1 MKQKF
6 LRSTFGLLFFLA
18 VSSLMYAQPSN
29 WYFTNTG
36 ANHTVL
42 LQTGVVTISGNPI
55 AINDVVGV
63 FYDSAGTMACGGYA
77 VWDAAAAAGGTAVT
91 AWGSEAGVDN
101 GFQANEVFTWKLYQA
116 LTGQIIEMAAT
127 YLPFP
132 NLGTY
137 TTNGTSGLA
146 TLSGTAVT
154 LPFSGS
160 GVATDLTCYGTCNGA
175 IDLTIVGGTPPYNF
189 TWSNGDSTEDLSG
202 LCGGTY
208 DVTVTDASG
217 GGTPTF
223 NWTYFNTGS
232 NQTILLQPNTITVNG
247 LPLDNG
253 DVVGV
258 FYDSAGTPD
267 CCGYTVWAGVTS
279 AITAW
284 GSEAG
289 LDNGLQAGETF
300 MWKVW
305 KASDGAVVDMVGNVV
320 PTNTYVTNGTSVLM
334 SLTGTYTPTTSASLN
349 FSFTI
354 VEPAEMVVT
363 DVLSNYS
370 GYNVS
375 AGGATDG
382 SIDLSITGGTL
393 PYTYTWSNGAS
404 TEDLTN
410 IGAGPYSVTVLDGN
424 GCAYYNNWVLS
435 EPPTIDPLAAVG
447 VATMVSCNAVCDGSI
462 DLTITDGIPPYEVI
476 WSNGATTEDLSAL
489 CAGTYDVTITDA
501 SGPTVGPMPWDYF
514 NTGANHSILIQP
526 GTVTINN
533 LPLEIGDVIGV
544 FYDSAGTI
552 DCCGF
557 TYWTGNNA
565 AISAWGSEA
574 GLDNGLQAGETFI
587 WKVWKA
593 VDGTVVDM
601 IGNVVPTNTYV
612 TNGTSV
618 LISMTGSYI
627 PPSAGFEV
635 IQSYTITEPAVLA
648 VTEMVTDV
656 LCYSAATG
664 AIDLS
669 VSGGTAPYT
678 YSWSNG
684 AMTEDLSGLTAG
696 TYDVTVTDANMCEY
710 YGSYTV
716 MEASE
721 IIASTTSINPA
732 CFGGLGSIDLTV
744 TGGMTPYSF
753 AWSNG
758 ATTEDLMDI
767 PEAFYQVTI
776 TDANSCTVMSGGDIY
791 APMVVSISEAI
802 TNILCYGDMTG
813 AIDLTVYGG
822 VTPYTFAWSNTAASE
837 DLMNVAAGTYMVTVT
852 DANMCVMTASYEV
865 MQPDMLAGTVVITN
879 VLCNGGMDGAIDL
892 TLTGGV
898 MPYTF
903 NWNNMYTT
911 EDISGLAAGTYEI
924 IATDA
929 NGCTFEAFYT
939 ITEPDMLTLAFVLS
953 DYSGFNVSVFGAA
966 DGTVDMTVAGGTAP
980 YTYSWS
986 NSEMTEDLTGLAAGT
1001 YDVTVTDA
1009 NMCEVYGSITL
1020 TEPPSYIPMAAT
1032 FVVTDVTCMGGMDGA
1047 IDMTVTGGELPFTY
1061 EWSNSEV
1068 TEDIMGL
1075 MAGTYYVTVTDAL
1088 SYTLVEMV
1096 TIADGY
1102 AVVVDLGADMAICE
1116 GGSYTLD
1123 AGTFDSYLWSTS
1135 ETTMMIDVA
1144 VAGMY
1149 SVEVID
1155 ANGCVGMDEFVLTVN
1170 PLPVVDLGAD
1180 MAICEGGMYTL
1191 DAGMFDAYLW
1201 STNETTMTIDVM
1213 LAGTYTV
1220 EVTDANGCMGM
1231 DEFVLSVNPLPV
1243 VDLGA
1248 DMAICEG
1255 DVHTLHAG
1263 MFDSF
1268 LWSTGETTMFIDV
1281 TIAGTYSVEST
1292 DANGCVGTDEF
1303 VLTVNPLPVVDLGAD
1318 MTICDGG
1325 MVTLDAGMFDAY
1337 LWSTMETTMTIDVMT
1352 AGVYSVEVTDMN
1364 GCMGMDEFELFVTPT
1379 PADPVVVATPA
1390 SLAICLGES
1399 FDVDITFPYTTEWE
1413 ITYDMGMGV
1422 VSENIGVDWHISE
1435 MFTPPMAGTFMYT
1448 IISIK
1453 DLATGCMNELN
1464 WVYTFTVNALPV
1476 VDLGADMAICDGG
1489 TYTLDAGMFDSYL
1502 WSTMETTM
1510 MIDVMVAGTYTVE
1523 VTDANGCMGM
1533 DEFVLTVNPLP
1544 VVDLGADQ
1552 TICEGNTVTLDAGM
1566 FDAYVWSN
1574 GESTMMIDVTD
1585 AGTYSVEV
1593 TDANGCMGMDEFI
1606 LTVNPLPV
1614 VDLGP
1619 DMAIC
1624 EGDMYTLDAGMFDAY
1639 LWSTGE
1645 TTMTIDVMVSGTYSV
1660 EVTDM
1665 NGCMGMD
1672 EFVLTVDPLPVL
1684 TTTVTTLG
1692 GYNQAMGSGDTYA
1705 LSICS
1710 GDEVTHSAPS
1720 SISIDPSACG
1730 ELRVQ
1735 TAYTSTLPNIPS
1747 QTLDASYVM
1756 AVAAGPQTISP
1767 TNATGMAQTITFVS
1781 TAYYDVDMSG
1791 SLTTGDVSGLP
1802 GEFVLTVH
1810 PAVVV
1815 DLGPDQTICDGAMVT
1830 LDAGMFDSY
1839 LWSTGAT
1846 TMSIDV
1852 TMDGTYSVEVTDANG
1867 CMGMDE
1873 FVLTVNPTPV
1883 VDLGADMA
1891 ICEGGMYTLDAGMF
1905 ETYLWSTGETT
1916 MMIDVMVADTYTV
1929 EVTDMNG
1936 CIGMDEFVFTVNP
1949 LPVVDLGADQY
1960 VYYGDMATL
1969 DAGMFDAYLW
1979 SNGETTMT
1987 IDVMDEGMYSVEV
2000 TDANGCMGYDEV
2012 MVYIMPELTSMD
2024 LIQSEDMS
2032 TWSAIPG
2039 DLTTGYFMSLNPSV
2053 PYFYIDATSYTSSVS
2068 LGAGMYG
2075 FTVNTYPS
2083 DWFTYWAAKGVDG
2096 TVTGGWEDQMWLII
2110 NGNAPIFYLKID
2122 AMGVATVVDGLLYD
2136 FAGTETYLR
2145 VNGDYLSGMY
2155 TYTGMVSSA
2164 TGVNSDPIIVNWEF
2178 SAASAAV
2185 QAAID
2190 GTNLIAPAL
2199 VEEMNGNTVV
2209 FNIETDYPTF
2219 SPNLPQDLLVDAL
2232 IDFTTPLT
2240 AGAIV
2245 SVAWNGNP
2253 VGNYTMLGTETSLW
2267 LSQTVGN
2274 PQAPLYVS
2282 VDAIW
2287 TISIAGL
2294 EPGMYDWT
2302 TTIIS
2307 ALAANFNDPLNRYEL
2322 ATALTVIDVY
2332 TVAPD
2337 ITEMM
2342 PVDSTLLDGWVTLT
2356 ITTVDPDDMV
2366 TYLEVDVTKVGVT
2379 GTGQTGGQWMQFDI
2393 PTDQA
2398 QIAQINAAYVGIA
2411 VLGYNAGVFTININT
2426 QAVANPFLD
2435 FPGWG
2440 DGEYIFWYIAH
2451 DEYGN
2456 QSGIW
2461 GDPMYPV
2468 DHITYFIQT
2477 QYDSQ
2482 TLPLAMGYSIISTFI
2497 DPAYPNVSDVF
2508 GAVNNVVLV
2517 KDENGNPYWPYFGL
2531 NNVGNMVI
2539 GEGYQVKMDSNESL
2553 EVLGT
2558 QVAPETIGISLPAG
2572 WSLFGYLRTSAM
2584 NAVDALSS
2592 VTSSINVIKT
2602 GSGLVYWPAFGY
2614 NSIIN
2619 MNPGVG
2625 YKARML
2631 AAATLYYPSNT
2642 APATKSDAIAAV
2654 NKVYTNIQNTGFDM
2668 TLGIPASSWENYP
2681 AIGDEV
2687 AVYTESGMLVGAG
2700 VYTGENLAITI
2711 WGNDRETAQV
2721 DGMVEGSAFNI
2732 KLMHIATGIEEA
2744 ITVNEWYQGNGL
2756 YGDNEIAVVGKLAIA
2771 DASQAS
2777 QLFQNVPNPV
2787 ATTTQIRF
2795 FLANDSQVSIS
2806 VYNVLGE
2813 KLEVLLSEAMS
2824 EGEHTV
2830 IFNAENYAVG
2840 TYMYTIE
2847 TPNFIQ
2853 SKQMT
2858 VVR

>member
-18 VSSLMYAQPSN
+18 VSCLMYAQPSN
-29 WYFTNTG
+29 WYYTNTG
-36 ANHTVL
+36 SNHTVL

-55 AINDVVGV
+55 ALNDVVGV

-77 VWDAAAAAGGTAVT
+77 VWDAAAIAAGSTAVS

-101 GFQANEVFTWKLYQA
+101 GFQANEVFTWKLYQV
-116 LTGQIIEMAAT
+116 LSGQIIDMTAT
-127 YLPFP
+127 YMPFP

-146 TLSGTAVT
+146 TLTGTAVV

-160 GVATDLTCYGTCNGA
+160 GVATDLTCFGTCNGA
-175 IDLTIVGGTPPYNF
+175 IDLTIVGGTPPYAY
-189 TWSNGDSTEDLSG
+189 TWSNGDSTQDLSG

-223 NWTYFNTGS
+223 NWTIFNTGS
-232 NQTILLQPNTITVNG
+232 NQTIALTPGTITING

-253 DVVGV
+253 DVIGV
-258 FYDSAGTPD
+258 FYDSSGTPV
-267 CCGYTVWAGVTS
+267 CCGYTVWAGTTS

-284 GSEAG
+284 GAESG
-289 LDNGLQAGETF
+289 LDNGLQANETF

-305 KASDGAVVDMVGNVV
+305 RVSDGAIVDMVGNVV
-320 PTNTYVTNGTSVLM
+320 PTNTYVTNGLSALVSM
-334 SLTGTYTPTTSASLN
+334 TGTYTPTTAATLN

-354 VEPAEMVVT
+354 VEPTEMVVT
-363 DVLSNYS
+363 DMLSNYT

-382 SIDLSITGGTL
+382 SIDLTLTGGTL
-393 PYTYTWSNGAS
+393 PYTFQWSNGAS
-404 TEDLTN
+404 TEDLAN
-410 IGAGPYSVTVLDGN
+410 IGAGPYAVTVLDGN
-424 GCAYYNNWVLS
+424 GCAYYNNWMLN

-447 VATMVSCNAVCDGSI
+447 VATMVSCNAACDGAI
-462 DLTITDGIPPYEVI
+462 DLTITDGVPPYEVI

-489 CAGTYDVTITDA
+489 CAGTYDVTVTDA
-501 SGPTVGPMPWDYF
+501 SGPAVGPMPWDYF
-514 NTGANHSILIQP
+514 NTGSNHSIALQP
-526 GTVTINN
+526 GTITING

-552 DCCGF
+552 DCCGY
-557 TYWTGNNA
+557 TYWTGGNS
-565 AISAWGSEA
+565 AITAWGAEA

-593 VDGTVVDM
+593 SDGSIVDM

-612 TNGTSV
+612 TNGLSALV
-618 LISMTGSYI
+618 SMTGSYI
-627 PPSAGFEV
+627 PPSAGFV
-635 IQSYTITEPAVLA
+635 VNLSFTITEPAVLA
-648 VTEMVTDV
+648 ISEMVTDV
-656 LCYSAATG
+656 LCYGNATG

-684 AMTEDLSGLTAG
+684 AMTEDLMNLAAG
-696 TYDVTVTDANMCEY
+696 MYAVTVTDANMCEA
-710 YGSYTV
+710 YGSYTIAEPTMLAVSEVITNVLCYGDMTGAIDITV
-716 MEASE
+716 MGGVMPYTYTWDTFQSSE
-721 IIASTTSINPA
+721 DLTALA
-732 CFGGLGSIDLTV
+732 AGMYDLTV
-744 TGGMTPYSF
+744 YDANGCMVTGMYTV
-753 AWSNG
+753 
-758 ATTEDLMDI
+758 TEPTMLAVT
-767 PEAFYQVTI
+767 ETI
-776 TDANSCTVMSGGDIY
+776 TDV
-791 APMVVSISEAI
+791 
-802 TNILCYGDMTG
+802 LCYGDMTG
-813 AIDLTVYGG
+813 AIDLTVSGG
-822 VTPYTFAWSNTAASE
+822 TAPYMYAWDGGATTE
-837 DLMNVAAGTYMVTVT
+837 DLMGLTAGTYMVTVT
-852 DANMCVMTASYEV
+852 DANLCMMTASYEV
-865 MQPDMLAGTVVITN
+865 MQPDMLVGTVAITD

-911 EDISGLAAGTYEI
+911 EDLSGLVAGTYEI

-939 ITEPDMLTLAFVLS
+939 ITEPDMIALTFVLS
-953 DYSGFNVSVFGAA
+953 DYAGFGVSVYGAT

-980 YTYSWS
+980 FTYSWS
-986 NSEMTEDLTGLAAGT
+986 NGEMTEDLATLAAGT

-1009 NMCEVYGSITL
+1009 NGCEAMGSVTL

-1032 FVVTDVTCMGGMDGA
+1032 FVATDVTCMGGMDGA
-1047 IDMTVTGGELPFTY
+1047 IDMTVTGGELPFTFN
-1061 EWSNSEV
+1061 WSNSEL
-1068 TEDIMGL
+1068 TEDITGL
-1075 MAGTYYVTVTDAL
+1075 MAGTYYVTITDAL

-1096 TIADGY
+1096 EVMDGY

-1123 AGTFDSYLWSTS
+1123 AGMFATYLWSTS
-1135 ETTMMIDVA
+1135 ETTMMIDVT

-1155 ANGCVGMDEFVLTVN
+1155 ANGCMGMDEFVLTVN

-1180 MAICEGGMYTL
+1180 MAICYGGSYTL
-1191 DAGMFDAYLW
+1191 DAGMFDTYLW
-1201 STNETTMTIDVM
+1201 SNGATTMTIEVM
-1213 LAGTYTV
+1213 DAGTYSV

-1231 DEFVLSVNPLPV
+1231 DEFVLTVNPTPV

-1281 TIAGTYSVEST
+1281 TTAGTYSVEST

-1303 VLTVNPLPVVDLGAD
+1303 VLTVNPLPVVDLGPD
-1318 MTICDGG
+1318 MAICEGDVYTLHGG
-1325 MVTLDAGMFDAY
+1325 MFASFLWSTSETTMFIDVMTAGTYSVESTDTNGCVGMDEFVLTVNPLPIVDLGADQAICEGNTVTLDAGMFDSY
-1337 LWSTMETTMTIDVMT
+1337 LWSTGETTMMIDVMVDGT
-1352 AGVYSVEVTDMN
+1352 YSVEVTDAN
-1364 GCMGMDEFELFVTPT
+1364 GCVGMDEFVLTVYPT
-1379 PADPVVVATPA
+1379 
-1390 SLAICLGES
+1390 
-1399 FDVDITFPYTTEWE
+1399 
-1413 ITYDMGMGV
+1413 
-1422 VSENIGVDWHISE
+1422 
-1435 MFTPPMAGTFMYT
+1435 
-1448 IISIK
+1448 
-1453 DLATGCMNELN
+1453 
-1464 WVYTFTVNALPV
+1464 PV
-1476 VDLGADMAICDGG
+1476 VDLGADMAICEGSS
-1489 TYTLDAGMFDSYL
+1489 YTLDAGMFDSYL
-1502 WSTMETTM
+1502 WSTSETTM
-1510 MIDVMVAGTYTVE
+1510 MIEVSVAGTYTVE
-1523 VTDANGCMGM
+1523 VIDANGCMGM

-1574 GESTMMIDVTD
+1574 GESTMMIEVTD

-1593 TDANGCMGMDEFI
+1593 TDANGCMGMDEFV

-1639 LWSTGE
+1639 YWSTGE
-1645 TTMTIDVMVSGTYSV
+1645 TTMMIDVTMAGMYSV

-1672 EFVLTVDPLPVL
+1672 EFVLSVDPLPVVSS
-1684 TTTVTTLG
+1684 TVTTPA
-1692 GYNQAMGSGDTYA
+1692 GYNQMMMSGDSYA
-1705 LSICS
+1705 LTICS
-1710 GDEVTHSAPS
+1710 GDEVTTSVPS
-1720 SISIDPSACG
+1720 TTSINPSACG

-1735 TAYTSTLPNIPS
+1735 TVYTSTLPNIPS
-1747 QTLDASYVM
+1747 QTLDMSFVM
-1756 AVAAGPQTISP
+1756 AVAAGAQTISP
-1767 TNATGMAQTITFVS
+1767 TNITGTAQTITFVS
-1781 TAYYDVDMSG
+1781 TAYYDVNGDEMMDS
-1791 SLTTGDVSGLP
+1791 GDVMGASVD
-1802 GEFVLTVH
+1802 FVLTVNTMTI
-1810 PAVVV
+1810 V
-1815 DLGPDQTICDGAMVT
+1815 DLGNDVTICDGSVYM
-1830 LDAGMFDSY
+1830 LDAGMFDAY
-1839 LWSTGAT
+1839 LWSNGET
-1846 TMSIDV
+1846 TMTIDV
-1852 TMDGTYSVEVTDANG
+1852 TVDGTYSVEVTDANG

-1905 ETYLWSTGETT
+1905 DTYLWSTGETT
-1916 MMIDVMVADTYTV
+1916 MMIEVMTSGIYSV

-1936 CIGMDEFVFTVNP
+1936 CMGMDEFVLTVNP

-1960 VYYGDMATL
+1960 IYYGDMATL
-1969 DAGMFDAYLW
+1969 DAGMFDSYLW

-1987 IDVMDEGMYSVEV
+1987 IDVMDEGMYSVSV
-2000 TDANGCMGYDEV
+2000 YDANGCMGMDDV

-2039 DLTTGYFMSLNPSV
+2039 DLTTGYYMALNPAV

-2075 FTVNTYPS
+2075 FTVNTYPT

-2096 TVTGGWEDQMWLII
+2096 TATGGWEDQMWLII

-2122 AMGVATVVDGLLYD
+2122 AMGVATVVDGLQYD
-2136 FAGTETYLR
+2136 FAGLETYLR
-2145 VNGDYLSGMY
+2145 VNGDYLAGMY

-2164 TGVNSDPIIVNWEF
+2164 SGVNSDPITVNWEF

-2190 GTNLIAPAL
+2190 GTNLIAPAM
-2199 VEEMNGNTVV
+2199 VSEMNGNDVV
-2209 FNIETDYPTF
+2209 FNVSVDYPTF
-2219 SPNLPQDLLVDAL
+2219 SPNLPQDLLTDAL
-2232 IDFTTPLT
+2232 IELPVPFT

-2245 SVAWNGNP
+2245 SVDYNGNP
-2253 VGNYTMLGTETSLW
+2253 VGSYTVLGTETSLW
-2267 LSQTVGN
+2267 LSQALGV
-2274 PQAPLYVS
+2274 PRYPLYTD

-2287 TISIAGL
+2287 TITISGL
-2294 EPGMYDWT
+2294 APGMYDFNMT
-2302 TTIIS
+2302 SIS
-2307 ALAANFNDPLNRYEL
+2307 ATALNFNDPLNRYEL
-2322 ATALTVIDVY
+2322 ATALTMIEVY

-2342 PVDSTLLDGWVTLT
+2342 PVDSTMLDGWVTLT

-2379 GTGQTGGQWMQFDI
+2379 GTGPSGGQWMQFDI

-2440 DGEYIFWYIAH
+2440 DGEYIFWYVAH

-2456 QSGIW
+2456 LSGIW

-2497 DPAYPNVSDVF
+2497 DPAYPNVASVFASVSDVI
-2508 GAVNNVVLV
+2508 LV

-2531 NNVGNMVI
+2531 NNVGNMMI
-2539 GEGYQVKMDSNESL
+2539 GEGYQVKMGSLQSL

-2558 QVAPETIGISLPAG
+2558 QVVPETNGISMPAG

-2602 GSGLVYWPAFGY
+2602 GSGLVYWPAFNY

-2631 AAATLYYPSNT
+2631 SAATLYYPSNT
-2642 APATKSDAIAAV
+2642 APTTKSDAIAAM
-2654 NKVYTNIQNTGFDM
+2654 NKVYTNIRNTGFDM
-2668 TLGIPASSWENYP
+2668 TLGIPANAWENYP
-2681 AIGDEV
+2681 AVGDEV
-2687 AVYTESGMLVGAG
+2687 AVYTQSGMLVGAG
-2700 VYTGENLAITI
+2700 VYTGDNLAITI

-2732 KLMHIATGIEEA
+2732 KLMHIATGIEET
-2744 ITVNEWYQGNGL
+2744 ITVNEWYQGDGL

-2771 DASQAS
+2771 EAAQAS

-2787 ATTTQIRF
+2787 ATTTEIRF

-2813 KLEVLLSEAMS
+2813 KLEVLVYETMS